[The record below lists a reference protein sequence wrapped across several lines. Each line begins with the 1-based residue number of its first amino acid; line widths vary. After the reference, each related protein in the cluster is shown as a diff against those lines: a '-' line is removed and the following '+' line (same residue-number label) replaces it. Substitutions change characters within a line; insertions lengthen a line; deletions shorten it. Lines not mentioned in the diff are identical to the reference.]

1 MPETNPRELVERLNK
16 MVATPRVSFNYQED
30 VDAVAAAAAA
40 LSAALDREER
50 LEADNTRLR
59 GLLEAWDGLA
69 GRDRINL
76 VGKNGDS
83 LDEIVLTG
91 MAHLEKMTSGSWYL
105 GLYRPDGSGYQVWLS
120 AAKGPMRADYA
131 ELDAREE
138 PEKQGATSTPSGQ

>member
-1 MPETNPRELVERLNK
+1 MTNPRELVERLLEL
-16 MVATPRVSFNYQED
+16 AGD
-30 VDAVAAAAAA
+30 DH
-40 LSAALDREER
+40 ER
-50 LEADNTRLR
+50 LSCNARYAECSCGYTARMEAAVLEAASEITRLR
-59 GLLEAWDGLA
+59 GLLEAWEGLA

-105 GLYRPDGSGYQVWLS
+105 GLYHPDGSGYQVWLS

-138 PEKQGATSTPSGQ
+138 PEKQDATSTPSGQ